1 MNYLTLENVT
11 KSYGPKTLFKNI
23 SLNINR
29 GDRIALVAKNGTGK
43 TTLLRVLAGTEG
55 SEGEQAKIIFAKDIR
70 VGYLEQEPQLPEN
83 GTALEAIFDSENP
96 QIQAIKNYE
105 SALSKNDPL
114 SIQATLEVIDTLQ
127 AWDFEAKIHDILSQL
142 RIDQYLNQS
151 IKTLSGGQRKR
162 VALAKLLID
171 EPDFLILDEPTNHLD
186 LDMIEW
192 LEAYFTSRPNSTL
205 FIVTHDR

>member
-83 GTALEAIFDSENP
+83 GTALEAIFASENP
-96 QIQAIKNYE
+96 QI
-105 SALSKNDPL
+105 
-114 SIQATLEVIDTLQ
+114 
-127 AWDFEAKIHDILSQL
+127 
-142 RIDQYLNQS
+142 R
-151 IKTLSGGQRKR
+151 
-162 VALAKLLID
+162 
-171 EPDFLILDEPTNHLD
+171 
-186 LDMIEW
+186 
-192 LEAYFTSRPNSTL
+192 NS
-205 FIVTHDR
+205 

>member
-70 VGYLEQEPQLPEN
+70 VGYLEQEPQLPET
-83 GTALEAIFDSENP
+83 GTALEAIFASENP

-142 RIDQYLNQS
+142 RIDQYP
-151 IKTLSGGQRKR
+151 IRTLKRCRVGNGSG
-162 VALAKLLID
+162 L
-171 EPDFLILDEPTNHLD
+171 H
-186 LDMIEW
+186 
-192 LEAYFTSRPNSTL
+192 
-205 FIVTHDR
+205 

>member
-70 VGYLEQEPQLPEN
+70 VGYLEQEPQLPET
-83 GTALEAIFDSENP
+83 GTALEAIFASENP

-105 SALSKNDPL
+105 SALSKNDTL

-127 AWDFEAKIHDILSQL
+127 AWDFEAKIMIFSRNCGLTST
-142 RIDQYLNQS
+142 S
-151 IKTLSGGQRKR
+151 IRT
-162 VALAKLLID
+162 
-171 EPDFLILDEPTNHLD
+171 
-186 LDMIEW
+186 
-192 LEAYFTSRPNSTL
+192 
-205 FIVTHDR
+205 